1 MANSTY
7 VDMWFVSFELL
18 ASHFEL
24 KNRGFNSVLV

>member
-7 VDMWFVSFELL
+7 VDMWFVPFELL

-24 KNRGFNSVLV
+24 KNRVVKSV